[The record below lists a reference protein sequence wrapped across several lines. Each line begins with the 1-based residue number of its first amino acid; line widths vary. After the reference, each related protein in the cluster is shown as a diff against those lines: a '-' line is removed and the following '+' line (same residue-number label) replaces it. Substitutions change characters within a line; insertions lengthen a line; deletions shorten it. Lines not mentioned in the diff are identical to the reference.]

1 MRPSGSFGSTAQ
13 LSFVFNNAPE
23 TSLVVW
29 AKLAGYLEPKRLG
42 FFRTYSLNFVTGQ
55 KQNETDFR
63 VTSPSRK
70 AWTALVLAAVAF
82 VSSGVARA
90 QVALLAQATQ
100 PAQPT
105 LAEPL
110 RSAAVQGPGNAS
122 QPVTLIELFKEG
134 LAEQP
139 AIKAR
144 RSQATAAEFD
154 LQGGK
159 WGRYPALSGS
169 ASATNQDSD
178 SRSLRIEQPLWTG
191 GRITGQ
197 IDLAQAR
204 LNQAQ
209 STVSQTQQEVMLQLA
224 SGYFEVL
231 RFEGR
236 LVAAKQNTQEHQRLL
251 DLIHRRV
258 KSEVSPE
265 SDLVLAESRFQL
277 AKTEEIQIARQLAT
291 LKHSLAQLVGRP
303 VTAVAPISRPISFR
317 GYKSSEEAIDVALR
331 FSPQVEAARFEAD
344 AAAAEID
351 LAKSR
356 TLPSIVAGYEY
367 TWVDPTVGK
376 SQGVSFVALQ
386 YQPGAGLSALT
397 GAKSAEFRRQ
407 AAVDSIIAVERQ
419 LRAQLQAALSDFSA
433 FNDQL
438 SPTKALLK
446 GTSEVVDSYM
456 RQYQIGR
463 KGWLDV
469 LNAQRE
475 KTQALFAV
483 ADIESSV
490 ELTKVRLM
498 LLTGDLRPDNYLS
511 LHD

>member
-1 MRPSGSFGSTAQ
+1 MNFCTHLRQRFLSAGFAPGLGKTFVSG
-13 LSFVFNNAPE
+13 LFVL
-23 TSLVVW
+23 TSS
-29 AKLAGYLEPKRLG
+29 A
-42 FFRTYSLNFVTGQ
+42 S
-55 KQNETDFR
+55 
-63 VTSPSRK
+63 
-70 AWTALVLAAVAF
+70 VLA
-82 VSSGVARA
+82 
-90 QVALLAQATQ
+90 QTDQ
-100 PAQPT
+100 PARPALGQPLQSVSDQPSDRT
-105 LAEPL
+105 A
-110 RSAAVQGPGNAS
+110 R
-122 QPVTLIELFKEG
+122 PVTLVDLFQEG

-159 WGRYPALSGS
+159 WGRFPALSGN
-169 ASATNQDSD
+169 ASATNQNNDQ
-178 SRSLRIEQPLWTG
+178 RSLRLEQPLWTG

-209 STVSQTQQEVMLQLA
+209 STLSQTQQEVMLQLGSA
-224 SGYFEVL
+224 YFEIL

-251 DLIHRRV
+251 DLIQRRV

-291 LKHSLAQLVGRP
+291 LKHSLAQLIGRP
-303 VTAVAPISRPISFR
+303 VSQVARLSRPISFR
-317 GYKSSEEAIDVALR
+317 GYNSTEEAIDAALR

-351 LAKSR
+351 LARSR
-356 TLPSIVAGYEY
+356 SLPSVVAGYEY
-367 TWVDPTVGK
+367 TWVDPEVGE
-376 SQGVSFVALQ
+376 SQGVSYIALQ
-386 YQPGAGLSALT
+386 YQPGSGLSSLT

-407 AAVDSIIAVERQ
+407 ASIDNIVAVERQ
-419 LRAQLQAALSDFSA
+419 LRSQVQAALSDFSA

-438 SPTKALLK
+438 VPTKALLK
-446 GTSEVVDSYM
+446 GTSEVVESYM

-498 LLTGDLRPDNYLS
+498 LLTGDLRPDNYTS
-511 LHD
+511 LYD